1 MADYKSLDLTE
12 DPFIDDSIFRYQF
25 GEYTPQNGTNI
36 NDTVP
41 IKINIEMTD
50 SFFKPSKAYIQVE
63 GRLQAASGASYADT
77 DVVTLTHNGIM
88 HLFDRMACDLSGQNI
103 ETVNNLGQATT
114 MLGMLKYSNDF
125 QLAEGLNQLWY
136 KDTATDANLTTNVGF
151 TVRQAYIIKKPTTK
165 GTFSFCIPLNH
176 IFGFCEDY
184 TKVIY
189 GFKHTLTLQRK
200 NDNDAIFRSAAAA
213 IGKVNL
219 TKISLWMPYVIPSD
233 KGRHTLNTIISNK
246 ATIPV
251 AFYSRSC
258 ETMTLNQTTKM
269 TWRLGVKS
277 DEKPRYIIV
286 GFQTN
291 KDNDQTQNASIFDHC
306 NLTNIQV
313 VINKIRYPEADYE
326 LSFPNQQVSRAY
338 TDVSNFKENF
348 CGIDKI
354 ISNCNITPSGYRD
367 LYPLFV
373 FDLRHQSERLK
384 PSVSDIDIIANFS
397 ENVPVGTEAFA
408 IARVK
413 RVEKEKVIKKKKKAG
428 RPRINPIKEKKERDP
443 KYDWL
448 AKIRTNPTTIKLTN
462 IETGEVKI
470 YNSLYDYIRKEKRC
484 KSYAEKYNGKVK
496 NGVKIEIIKSE
507 NEK

>member
-63 GRLQAASGASYADT
+63 GRLLKADGTSYANP

-88 HLFDRMACDLSGQNI
+88 HVFDRMTYDLSGQNI
-103 ETVNNLGQATT
+103 ETVINLGQATT
-114 MLGMLKYSNDF
+114 MLGMLKYSNDL

-136 KDTATDANLTTNVGF
+136 KDNTTDANLTTYTGF
-151 TVRQAYIIKKPTTK
+151 VVRQAYIIQKPATK

-200 NDNDAIFRSAAAA
+200 NDNDAIFRAAGASE
-213 IGKVNL
+213 GKVNL
-219 TKISLWMPYVIPSD
+219 TKVSLWMPYVTPSD
-233 KGRHTLNTIISNK
+233 KGRHTFNTIISNK
-246 ATIPV
+246 AAIPV

-258 ETMTLNQTTKM
+258 ETTTPQQTSKM
-269 TWRLGVKS
+269 TWKLGVKS

-291 KDNDQTQNASIFDHC
+291 RDNDQTQNASIFDHC
-306 NLTNIQV
+306 NLTNMQV
-313 VINKIRYPEADYE
+313 VINNIRYPEADYE
-326 LSFPNQQVSRAY
+326 LSFSNQQVSRAY

-354 ISNCNITPSGYRD
+354 ISNCNITPSDYRD
-367 LYPLFV
+367 LYPLMV
-373 FDLRHQSERLK
+373 FDLRHQSEKLK
-384 PSVSDIDIIANFS
+384 ASPSDIQIIANFS

-408 IARVK
+408 IVRVK
-413 RVEKEKVIKKKKKAG
+413 RVKKEKVIKEKKKAG
-428 RPRINPIKEKKERDP
+428 RPRNNPIKEKKKRDP

-448 AKIRTNPTTIKLTN
+448 AKIRTNPTTIKLTD

-470 YNSLYDYIRKEKRC
+470 YNSLYDYIRKEKHC

>member
-88 HLFDRMACDLSGQNI
+88 HLFDRMAYDLSGQNI

-136 KDTATDANLTTNVGF
+136 KDTVTDANLTTNVGF

-219 TKISLWMPYVIPSD
+219 TKISLWMS
-233 KGRHTLNTIISNK
+233 
-246 ATIPV
+246 
-251 AFYSRSC
+251 
-258 ETMTLNQTTKM
+258 
-269 TWRLGVKS
+269 
-277 DEKPRYIIV
+277 
-286 GFQTN
+286 
-291 KDNDQTQNASIFDHC
+291 
-306 NLTNIQV
+306 
-313 VINKIRYPEADYE
+313 
-326 LSFPNQQVSRAY
+326 
-338 TDVSNFKENF
+338 
-348 CGIDKI
+348 
-354 ISNCNITPSGYRD
+354 
-367 LYPLFV
+367 
-373 FDLRHQSERLK
+373 
-384 PSVSDIDIIANFS
+384 
-397 ENVPVGTEAFA
+397 
-408 IARVK
+408 
-413 RVEKEKVIKKKKKAG
+413 
-428 RPRINPIKEKKERDP
+428 
-443 KYDWL
+443 
-448 AKIRTNPTTIKLTN
+448 
-462 IETGEVKI
+462 
-470 YNSLYDYIRKEKRC
+470 
-484 KSYAEKYNGKVK
+484 
-496 NGVKIEIIKSE
+496 
-507 NEK
+507 

>member
-63 GRLQAASGASYADT
+63 GRLQAASGASYADI

-88 HLFDRMACDLSGQNI
+88 HLFDRMAYDLSGQNI
-103 ETVNNLGQATT
+103 ETVSNLGQATT

-136 KDTATDANLTTNVGF
+136 KDTVTDANLTTNVGF
-151 TVRQAYIIKKPTTK
+151 TVRQAYIIKKPATK

-219 TKISLWMPYVIPSD
+219 TKVSLWMPYVTPSD
-233 KGRHTLNTIISNK
+233 KARLTLNTIISNK
-246 ATIPV
+246 AAIPV

-258 ETMTLNQTTKM
+258 ETITPQQTSKL
-269 TWRLGVKS
+269 TWKLGVKS

-291 KDNDQTQNASIFDHC
+291 RDNDQTQNASIFDHC
-306 NLTNIQV
+306 NLTNMQV
-313 VINKIRYPEADYE
+313 VINNIRYPEADYE
-326 LSFPNQQVSRAY
+326 LSFSNQQVSRAY
-338 TDVSNFKENF
+338 TDLSNFKENF

-354 ISNCNITPSGYRD
+354 ISNCNITPSDYRD

-384 PSVSDIDIIANFS
+384 ASSSDIVIIANFS

-408 IARVK
+408 IVRVK
-413 RVEKEKVIKKKKKAG
+413 RVKKEKVIKEKKKAG
-428 RPRINPIKEKKERDP
+428 RPRINPIKEKKERYP

-470 YNSLYDYIRKEKRC
+470 YNSLYDYIRKEKHC
-484 KSYAEKYNGKVK
+484 KSYAEKHNGKVK